1 MQYNAD
7 ISKIYKN
14 MSVKNGEQIQIRID
28 SKTKNEAKIILES
41 LGMDMSSAVKIFFR
55 QIINT
60 KNFPCELRDENGF
73 TLRNAEILRESIVSA
88 KNSNKSFSKSADL
101 IKDALE
107 E

>member
-1 MQYNAD
+1 
-7 ISKIYKN
+7 

-73 TLRNAEILRESIVSA
+73 TLQNAEILREAIVSA
-88 KNSNKSFSKSADL
+88 KNSNKSFSKGSDL
-101 IKDALE
+101 INDVLKD
-107 E
+107 